1 MFPNMIRTSSRVIGG
16 PSCEE
21 AVEESEAVETVRD
34 DEVDL
39 ELGENGGGLGGAVVL
54 KGAGCP
60 TARTTLEDQRLTIM
74 KGVTY
79 LERVGYVY
87 RGSMPDLMRM
97 RVLKKGVRAGHGLSS
112 S

>member
-1 MFPNMIRTSSRVIGG
+1 MLPNMMRTSSRVIGG

-39 ELGENGGGLGGAVVL
+39 ELGEKGGGLGELLVL

-60 TARTTLEDQRLTIM
+60 AMGTTLEDQR
-74 KGVTY
+74 
-79 LERVGYVY
+79 R
-87 RGSMPDLMRM
+87 P
-97 RVLKKGVRAGHGLSS
+97 
-112 S
+112 

>member
-1 MFPNMIRTSSRVIGG
+1 MARSPMFPNMIRTSSRVIGG

-39 ELGENGGGLGGAVVL
+39 ELGEKGGGLGVPVVL

-60 TARTTLEDQRLTIM
+60 ATRTTLEDQRWPI
-74 KGVTY
+74 
-79 LERVGYVY
+79 
-87 RGSMPDLMRM
+87 
-97 RVLKKGVRAGHGLSS
+97 
-112 S
+112 

>member
-1 MFPNMIRTSSRVIGG
+1 MIRTSSRVIGG

-39 ELGENGGGLGGAVVL
+39 ELGEKGGGLGGVPVVL

-60 TARTTLEDQRLTIM
+60 ATRTTLEDQRWPI
-74 KGVTY
+74 
-79 LERVGYVY
+79 
-87 RGSMPDLMRM
+87 
-97 RVLKKGVRAGHGLSS
+97 
-112 S
+112 